1 MTLTIVSAV
10 AAMLWATVLLLP
22 FRPWSTRERLE
33 AAVKCEHRVADLS
46 DVTAVVPA
54 RNEASRIADTVT
66 ALRRQGRGI
75 EILVVDDGSEDGT
88 SAVVEG
94 LALDGVSVLRAG
106 PLPRQWTGKVWAQS
120 RAESRL
126 TRPLLLLLDADILL
140 SPGAVP
146 ALKETL
152 ETTRSGLVS
161 VMAALPMRD
170 FWERLLMPAFVFF
183 FKLLYPFGLANAPR
197 SRIAAAAGGCVL
209 MHKRV
214 LEDIGGFAAVKDA
227 LIDDC
232 ALARRVKDKG
242 HRVWIG
248 LTHSAA
254 SSRRYPRLADIWN
267 MVARTAFV
275 QLRCSAAMLLLCTL
289 IMTVAFIVPMAGLLA
304 QALAP
309 SLFSALAIVLMSV
322 VYIPTLKYYRIHPA
336 LGLTL
341 PLAGVLFL
349 AMTWTSALRY
359 WTGERSVWHGRVYR
373 A

>member
-1 MTLTIVSAV
+1 MILTTLTFL
-10 AAMLWATVLLLP
+10 AALLWATVLLLP
-22 FRPWSTRERLE
+22 FRPWSTRERLD
-33 AAVKCEHRVADLS
+33 ATVDCGDLDADLS

-54 RNEASRIADTVT
+54 RNEAARIADTVT
-66 ALRRQGRGI
+66 ALYRQGRGI

-94 LALDGVSVLRAG
+94 LALAGVSVLRAE
-106 PLPRQWTGKVWAQS
+106 PLPLGWTGKVWAQS

-126 TRPLLLLLDADILL
+126 KRPLVLLLDADIRL
-140 SPGAVP
+140 SPGMVP
-146 ALKETL
+146 ALKKTL
-152 ETTRSGLVS
+152 NTTKSGLVS
-161 VMAALPMRD
+161 VMAALPMRE

-183 FKLLYPFGLANAPR
+183 FKLLYPFGLSNKHQ

-209 MHKRV
+209 VQKRV
-214 LEDIGGFAAVKDA
+214 LDDIGGFAAVRNA

-232 ALARRVKDKG
+232 ALAREVKRKG

-254 SSRRYPRLADIWN
+254 SSRRYPRLSDIWN
-267 MVARTAFV
+267 MVARTAYT
-275 QLRCSAAMLLLCTL
+275 QLRCSAAMLALCTL
-289 IMTVAFIVPMAGLLA
+289 IMTVAFMVPVAGFFS

-309 SLFSALAIVLMSV
+309 LVFSALAMSLMSIGYV
-322 VYIPTLKYYRIHPA
+322 PTLKYYGINPA
-336 LGLTL
+336 LALTL
-341 PLAGVLFL
+341 PLAGVIFL

-359 WTGERSVWHGRVYR
+359 WAGERSVWHGRVYR